1 MWYKRQTA
9 LKVRKY
15 KLTAEIM
22 SQSKYSRMCEVACN
36 RGVRTLSTGTHL
48 VIGIRVIRIELKNY
62 KLLPE
67 KLLQGLDRGEGLVQ
81 VNDRKGVPELR
92 KSNEI

>member
-1 MWYKRQTA
+1 M
-9 LKVRKY
+9 
-15 KLTAEIM
+15 I
-22 SQSKYSRMCEVACN
+22 
-36 RGVRTLSTGTHL
+36 GTQ
-48 VIGIRVIRIELKNY
+48 VIRIELKNY

-92 KSNEI
+92 KSIEI